1 MAGVITRE
9 DVIRSLDSIGIESE
23 SVRNTALLI
32 YAAIRKWEGRSQ
44 LAQTLLRYAEEARR
58 QGMLDTAL
66 APILISAVS
75 ICMERQDPMCGDVEK
90 ARHFITIHV
99 SRMPPKQRLR
109 EYKLSRKD
117 RKRIVN
123 AWRRYRE
130 RTSPQPKKGILT
142 KLKDA
147 LIKRG

>member
-1 MAGVITRE
+1 VVGVITRD
-9 DVIRSLDSIGIESE
+9 DVIRSLGSIGIESE
-23 SVRNTALLI
+23 SVRNTVLLI
-32 YAAIRKWEGRSQ
+32 YAAIKKWEGRSQ
-44 LAQTLLRYAEEARR
+44 LAQTLLSYAEEARR

-75 ICMERQDPMCGDVEK
+75 ICMERQDPMCEDVEK
-90 ARHFITIHV
+90 ARQLIAIQV
-99 SRMPPKQRLR
+99 SRMPLKQRLR

-117 RKRIVN
+117 RKRMVS

-130 RTSPQPKKGILT
+130 RTSPQPKKGFLA

-147 LIKRG
+147 LINRG